1 MKRKIT
7 IIIAIFI
14 SVLSIT
20 GCFNKEIDFESLS
33 IEEKVDYHIK
43 NMSLEEKIAQ
53 MLIVYYN
60 SDSFDNN
67 LKSTLESVKPGG
79 FILQSSNITN
89 YEDTLNYVKQI
100 KKTSQVPMFISIDQ
114 EGGLVQR
121 LYNLKDIKPTYIPS
135 MFEVGKLKD
144 KEVAYQVGEVMAK
157 ELRTIGVNLTFAPVI
172 DIYTNEKNSVIGSRA
187 FGTTKEVV
195 INNAIPLANGLSDNG
210 VIPVFKHFPG
220 HGDTHVDSHVGLPIV
235 DKTLE
240 QLKELELVPFKE
252 AIQNNAKMIMVGHI
266 AYPNITG
273 NNTPATLS
281 YKMVTEVLREEM
293 GFDGIVITDALNM
306 GALTENYTDAEIY
319 EMAIIAGVDI
329 LLMPNG
335 SSKTIS
341 LIKESISNGKI
352 TEERI
357 NQSLRRIL
365 TLKYEQLNDDNYLSK
380 DYLGKQEH
388 KDIIDKVI
396 SENNKLPITDISGI
410 NN

>member
-7 IIIAIFI
+7 ILIAIFI
-14 SVLSIT
+14 SILIIT
-20 GCFNKEIDFESLS
+20 GCLNRKIDFESLS
-33 IEEKVDYHIK
+33 IEEKVNYHIK

-67 LKSTLESVKPGG
+67 LKGTLESVKPGG
-79 FILQSSNITN
+79 FILQGINITN

-100 KKTSQVPMFISIDQ
+100 KETSQIPMFISIDQ

-135 MFEVGKLKD
+135 MYDVGKLNDKD
-144 KEVAYQVGEVMAK
+144 VAYQVGEVMAK

-172 DIYTNEKNSVIGSRA
+172 DIYTNEENTVIGSRA

-195 INNAIPLANGLSDNG
+195 INNAIPLANGLFDNG

-235 DKTLE
+235 NKTLN
-240 QLKELELVPFKE
+240 QLKELELLPFKE

-273 NNTPATLS
+273 DYTPATLS
-281 YKMVTEVLREEM
+281 NKMINEVLRKELNFN
-293 GFDGIVITDALNM
+293 GVVITDALNM
-306 GALTENYTDAEIY
+306 GALTENYTDVEIY
-319 EMAIIAGVDI
+319 EKAINAGVDI

-335 SSKTIS
+335 STKAIS

-352 TEERI
+352 TEDRI

-388 KDIIDKVI
+388 KDIIDKI
-396 SENNKLPITDISGI
+396 SINNKLPITDISGI

>member
-7 IIIAIFI
+7 ILIVMFI
-14 SVLSIT
+14 SILSIT
-20 GCFNKEIDFESLS
+20 GCFNKKINFESLS
-33 IEEKVDYHIK
+33 IEEKVNYHIK

-79 FILQSSNITN
+79 FILQGVNITN

-100 KKTSQVPMFISIDQ
+100 KETSQVPMFISIDQ

-121 LYNLKDIKPTYIPS
+121 LYNLNDIKPTYIPS
-135 MFEVGKLKD
+135 MYDLGKLNDKD
-144 KEVAYQVGEVMAK
+144 ISYQVGEVMAK

-172 DIYTNEKNSVIGSRA
+172 DIYTNEQNTVIGSRA

-195 INNAIPLANGLSDNG
+195 INNAISLSNGLFDNG

-235 DKTLE
+235 EKTLN

-252 AIQNNAKMIMVGHI
+252 AIENNAKMIMVGHI
-266 AYPNITG
+266 AYPDITRD
-273 NNTPATLS
+273 NTPATLS
-281 YKMVTEVLREEM
+281 YKMITEVLREDM
-293 GFDGIVITDALNM
+293 GFNGVVITDALNM

-319 EMAIIAGVDI
+319 EMSINAGVDI

-335 SSKTIS
+335 STKTIS

-352 TEERI
+352 TKERI
-357 NQSLRRIL
+357 NQSLKRIL
-365 TLKYEQLNDDNYLSK
+365 TLKYKQLNDDNYLTK

-388 KDIIDKVI
+388 KDIIDKI
-396 SENNKLPITDISGI
+396 SIDNKLPITDISDV